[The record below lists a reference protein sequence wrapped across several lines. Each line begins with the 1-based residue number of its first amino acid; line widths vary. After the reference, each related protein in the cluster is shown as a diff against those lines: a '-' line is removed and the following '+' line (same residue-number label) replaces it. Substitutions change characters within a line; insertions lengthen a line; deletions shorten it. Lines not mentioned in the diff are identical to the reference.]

1 MLGVSELIKIPA
13 ISVHEKNMRNY
24 GTNNLLGFY
33 ILAYH
38 KMRRRSE
45 EPLYTD

>member
-13 ISVHEKNMRNY
+13 ISVHEKNMNY

-38 KMRRRSE
+38 KMRSSE